1 MKRRVARPCHSSEL
15 QRSSEDEAAAG
26 PVGPLP
32 SGVRPT
38 VERAEGIPMRGGNA
52 DRGIRRTQEHYN
64 SEGVT
69 DNGNEI
75 DEHKVSD
82 EDS

>member
-1 MKRRVARPCHSSEL
+1 VKRRVARPCHSSEL

-26 PVGPLP
+26 RVGPLP

-38 VERAEGIPMRGGNA
+38 VERAEGTPRRGGNA
-52 DRGIRRTQEHYN
+52 DRGMRLTQEHYN

-69 DNGNEI
+69 DNGNES
-75 DEHKVSD
+75 DEHNVID